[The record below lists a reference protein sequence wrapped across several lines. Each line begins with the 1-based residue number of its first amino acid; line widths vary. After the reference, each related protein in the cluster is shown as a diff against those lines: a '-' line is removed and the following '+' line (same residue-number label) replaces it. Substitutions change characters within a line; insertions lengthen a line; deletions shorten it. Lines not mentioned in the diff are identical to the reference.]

1 MTVEGAARARHPL
14 GVRLLVVAL
23 VAAGCGSP
31 SAPPLAPAGSLA
43 DDGVGDLARL
53 SAKLEYGG
61 ADSDRR
67 ELTALES
74 GDSDPLAG
82 FGGFGYAGFGYGGD
96 RYGGLLDVLPGIGD
110 GWTGPPSAA
119 EPYEVEALGDPGAI
133 EGRVTWTADG
143 GVRWPRGCG
152 QAAVARA
159 GAPVVGAVVSL
170 VGIETGRLEPLSAS
184 GAVTAGPCAL
194 TPSVQVVGP
203 PPTTIAIDNRRTATI
218 VMTIGDATY
227 PMSAGGRLEVAADRT
242 GPVRVGAH
250 DLAHDLAPAWVIAA
264 PHPYYAVTDDAGRFA
279 LDLVPPGRYLLAIW
293 HPPLALG
300 IDGESPRWSSPV
312 TATREVT
319 VGRLG
324 LVKLAL
330 TLAP

>member
-1 MTVEGAARARHPL
+1 MTVEGAARARHPV
-14 GVRLLVVAL
+14 GVRHLVVAL
-23 VAAGCGSP
+23 VVAGGCGSAG
-31 SAPPLAPAGSLA
+31 APPLAPAGSLA

-53 SAKLEYGG
+53 SVKLEYRGV
-61 ADSDRR
+61 DDDRR
-67 ELTALES
+67 QLTVHES
-74 GDSDPLAG
+74 SDSDPLAG

-110 GWTGPPSAA
+110 GWTGAPSTA
-119 EPYEVEALGDPGAI
+119 ERYDVEAVGDPGAI
-133 EGRVTWTADG
+133 EGRVTWTVDR
-143 GVRWPRGCG
+143 GVSWPHGCDR
-152 QAAVARA
+152 APVARA

-170 VGIETGRLEPLSAS
+170 VGVETGRLEPLSAS

-194 TPSVQVVGP
+194 TPMVQVVGP
-203 PPTTIAIDNRRTATI
+203 PPTTIAIDNRRPAA
-218 VMTIGDATY
+218 VALTIGDAAY
-227 PMSAGGRLEVAADRT
+227 PMSPGGRLEVAADRT
-242 GPVRVGAH
+242 GPVRVGA
-250 DLAHDLAPAWVIAA
+250 DDLAPAWVMVA

-279 LDLVPPGRYLLAIW
+279 LDLVPPGRYQLAIW

-300 IDGESPRWSSPV
+300 LDGERPRWSAPV